1 MHPEPLLTIG
11 SVEIYAYGL
20 CMAIG
25 IICCFAFLMWAFW
38 YKNFN
43 EECTDKMLLLGIV
56 ATAIGILFAM
66 LFQSV
71 YNYIETGTFNFGSS
85 MTFYGGLI
93 GGVASYLGFYN
104 LYVYVVAPR
113 AKVKFLQNNMNAG
126 LTDAVTFIPI
136 GICIAHAFGRL
147 GCFFAGC
154 CYGRPTDSWIGLPCA
169 HGYNDILGQNMDGVN
184 VIPVQLLECIFLF
197 VLAAAMAVLYFK
209 FRFNC
214 NLAVYCIA
222 YGVWRFIIEYFRID
236 DRGGFIPGITP
247 SQFWSIIMVAA
258 GIGYIF
264 LYKYVLKKLMKHPE
278 LQPPVDPRRAKK
290 AEDGAE
296 E

>member
-1 MHPEPLLTIG
+1 MHPEPLFTIG
-11 SVEIYAYGL
+11 SVSVYAYGL

-38 YKNFN
+38 FRNFN

-66 LFQSV
+66 LFQSI
-71 YNYIETGTFNFGSS
+71 YNFIATGEFNFGTS

-93 GGVASYLGFYN
+93 GGVVSYLGFYN

-113 AKVKFLQNNMNAG
+113 AKSKILQNHMNAS
-126 LTDAVTFIPI
+126 LTDALPFIPI

-147 GCFFAGC
+147 GCFFGGC
-154 CYGRPTDSWIGLPCA
+154 CYGKPTDSWIGLPCA
-169 HGYNDILGQNMDGVN
+169 HGYNDVLNMTMDGVN

-197 VLAAAMAVLYFK
+197 ILAGVMALLFFRFK
-209 FRFNC
+209 FNV

-222 YGVWRFIIEYFRID
+222 YGIWRFAVEYLRID
-236 DRGGFIPGITP
+236 ERGGFIPGITP
-247 SQFWSIIMVAA
+247 SQFWSIIMVIA
-258 GIGYIF
+258 GVGYIF

-278 LQPPVDPRRAKK
+278 LQPFVDPKRAK
-290 AEDGAE
+290 AADAE
-296 E
+296 EK